1 MEDDARLVAAALS
14 DGAEAFGRIVERYQ
28 AGVFG
33 VALARLRNF
42 HDAEDVAQGV
52 FVEAFERLD
61 RLRDPG
67 RLGAWLRSMAIHHC
81 IDRLR
86 QRRHVTGIE
95 AIDAHISDTDT
106 PHRNME
112 QQELRGRVMT
122 AIGRLSK
129 TQRETTAL
137 FYIDGYSQEEIA
149 GMQEVPIGTV
159 KRRLHDA
166 RNRLREEMMDMVEEV
181 LKDGAPK
188 ADFANRVFELLCQ
201 YPEPKRRGNWEAMV
215 SELRRIG
222 TPGVEGFIK
231 AFALPHWRTRRFTIH
246 MLGDAPPQDTQVVI
260 DLLKQGLKDANKRVR
275 RHALQSLMD
284 LDVSDARKRRE
295 FIPLVA
301 DLLFD
306 PSKRVRRCASQ
317 AWILGACAEDMPPD
331 KVAAALKQET
341 DPQIRRMMQRLLIQI
356 IEGRGQDSGA
366 RGQ

>member
-1 MEDDARLVAAALS
+1 MTGDAELYAAAMA
-14 DGAEAFGRIVERYQ
+14 GGPEAFAPIVERYRD
-28 AGVFG
+28 AVFG
-33 VALARLRNF
+33 VALARLRDF
-42 HDAEDVAQGV
+42 HGAEDVAQEV
-52 FVEAFERLD
+52 FVEAFERLGT
-61 RLRDPG
+61 LKDPS
-67 RLGAWLRSMAIHHC
+67 RLGAWLRSVTIHRS

-86 QRRHVTGIE
+86 RRRETTAGEETQERVT
-95 AIDAHISDTDT
+95 TD
-106 PHRNME
+106 PAPQADME
-112 QQELRGRVMT
+112 RRELRDQVLA

-149 GMQEVPIGTV
+149 GMQEVPVGTV

-201 YPEPKRRGNWEAMV
+201 YPEPKRRGNWEAVV

-246 MLGDAPPQDTQVVI
+246 MLGDAPPQDTEVVI
-260 DLLKQGLKDANKRVR
+260 DLLKQGLRDANKRVR
-275 RHALQSLMD
+275 RHALQALMH

-306 PSKRVRRCASQ
+306 PSKRVRRCAS
-317 AWILGACAEDMPPD
+317 APWILGPCAVDVPPD
-331 KVAAALKQET
+331 KVAEALKQEI
-341 DPQIRRMMQRLLIQI
+341 DPQIRRVMQRLLIRI
-356 IEGRGQDSGA
+356 IESKGQDSGG